1 MLAVMVASR
10 LDVLVV
16 VALLLMFLVQA
27 YTVSLFVRFQG
38 DTRKSFTE
46 VRQGLGE
53 VRQGLGEVR
62 QGLGEVRQGLGE
74 VRQGLGEVRQGLGE
88 VRQGL
93 GEVRQGL
100 TAVTTELR
108 GLAREQREHDSE
120 IAALAREVFGR
131 RPDTGEGEPP
141 RG

>member
-53 VRQGLGEVR
+53 VRQGL
-62 QGLGEVRQGLGE
+62 
-74 VRQGLGEVRQGLGE
+74 
-88 VRQGL
+88 
-93 GEVRQGL
+93 

>member
-27 YTVSLFVRFQG
+27 YTVTLFVRFQG
-38 DTRKSFTE
+38 DTRTSLT
-46 VRQGLGE
+46 
-53 VRQGLGEVR
+53 
-62 QGLGEVRQGLGE
+62 
-74 VRQGLGEVRQGLGE
+74 EVRQGLGE

>member
-74 VRQGLGEVRQGLGE
+74 VRQGLGEVRQGL
-88 VRQGL
+88 
-93 GEVRQGL
+93 

>member
-74 VRQGLGEVRQGLGE
+74 VRQGL
-88 VRQGL
+88 
-93 GEVRQGL
+93 

-108 GLAREQREHDSE
+108 GSRGSSASTTVRSPRWPARCSADGRTRGRGSHR
-120 IAALAREVFGR
+120 AADG
-131 RPDTGEGEPP
+131 D
-141 RG
+141 

>member
-27 YTVSLFVRFQG
+27 YTVTLFVRFQG
-38 DTRKSFTE
+38 DTRTSLT
-46 VRQGLGE
+46 
-53 VRQGLGEVR
+53 EVR

>member
-53 VRQGLGEVR
+53 VRQGL
-62 QGLGEVRQGLGE
+62 
-74 VRQGLGEVRQGLGE
+74 
-88 VRQGL
+88 
-93 GEVRQGL
+93 

-108 GLAREQREHDSE
+108 GSRGSSASTTVRSPRWPARCSADGRTRGRGSHR
-120 IAALAREVFGR
+120 AADG
-131 RPDTGEGEPP
+131 D
-141 RG
+141 

>member
-38 DTRKSFTE
+38 DTRTSLT
-46 VRQGLGE
+46 
-53 VRQGLGEVR
+53 
-62 QGLGEVRQGLGE
+62 EVRQGLGE